1 MRIYRSRVLIFVAA
15 VFVNF
20 FVIWPRFRFFLSMNF
35 VYHLKSCFFVKRLNP
50 SKHLRCPDEPN
61 SSKKH
66 SSPKKPNH
74 ENLKI
79 NTKLK
84 NEERHDD
91 KISEVKPEHKLAII
105 VPFR

>member
-1 MRIYRSRVLIFVAA
+1 MFH
-15 VFVNF
+15 VNKF
-20 FVIWPRFRFFLSMNF
+20 SYFINLPRFSNF
-35 VYHLKSCFFVKRLNP
+35 QGSFGILFNVKKLNP

-66 SSPKKPNH
+66 SSSKKPNH
-74 ENLKI
+74 ENPKI

-84 NEERHDD
+84 NEERHGE
-91 KISEVKPEHKLAII
+91 KNSEVKPEHKLAII